1 MEAGTTRGDLVRNL
15 MRGPTAIETRKV
27 EKDSP
32 AAHKAADRGARYVA
46 GATTMTPRENAGGM
60 GENELEQAALSM
72 IALWA
77 KFPGRR
83 ACEAGEFIQ
92 KIVATMLVSARP

>member
-46 GATTMTPRENAGGM
+46 GAATMTPRENAGGM
-60 GENELEQAALSM
+60 GANCAVQEAL
-72 IALWA
+72 ALIRSWA
-77 KFPGRR
+77 PGRTQQER
-83 ACEAGEFIQ
+83 KALIESVAYACIPEW
-92 KIVATMLVSARP
+92 KP